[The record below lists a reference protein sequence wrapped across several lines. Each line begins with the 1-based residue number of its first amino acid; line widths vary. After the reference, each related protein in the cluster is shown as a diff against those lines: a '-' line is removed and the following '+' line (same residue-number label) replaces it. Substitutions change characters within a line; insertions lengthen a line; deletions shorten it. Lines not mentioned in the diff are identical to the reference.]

1 MEFFVTQN
9 IHDSN
14 IASFPS
20 FRLVGGLAEN
30 VRLYD
35 YPTCSIILMIKRQA
49 VARDS
54 PSRKLQATVYVAS
67 ATSCRS
73 RHTATLCRPLVACRL
88 SPNPALDG
96 NRKSWIKKIAK
107 KIYDFF

>member
-9 IHDSN
+9 IRDSN

-20 FRLVGGLAEN
+20 FRLVGGWAKN

-73 RHTATLCRPLVACRL
+73 RHILLVACRL

-96 NRKSWIKKIAK
+96 NRKSWIKT
-107 KIYDFF
+107 FFKNRKFSRDIF